1 MEENPM
7 AASSSPD
14 RRLRVAR
21 GVYRQPNGKYAVC
34 VRVAGRAR
42 FRTLEADTL
51 AEAQA
56 QRELLQRLAHV
67 GELPL
72 SPRLTFGEV
81 AARWLAEFETKV
93 IAGERRDRTFDL
105 YRSQLHRHLLPRLGR
120 RRLVLITTD
129 DVVAPRTRFISG
141 RSVDKTL
148 QEVRTSAA

>member
-7 AASSSPD
+7 AASSSPG

-21 GVYRQPNGKYAVC
+21 GVYQQPNGKYAVC
-34 VRVAGRAR
+34 VRVDGGAR
-42 FRTLEADTL
+42 IRTLEAATL

-81 AARWLAEFETKV
+81 AARWLAEE
-93 IAGERRDRTFDL
+93 GDRGRAARPNL
-105 YRSQLHRHLLPRLGR
+105 RSLSL
-120 RRLVLITTD
+120 TT
-129 DVVAPRTRFISG
+129 APPPP
-141 RSVDKTL
+141 
-148 QEVRTSAA
+148 TSAGPTAIGA